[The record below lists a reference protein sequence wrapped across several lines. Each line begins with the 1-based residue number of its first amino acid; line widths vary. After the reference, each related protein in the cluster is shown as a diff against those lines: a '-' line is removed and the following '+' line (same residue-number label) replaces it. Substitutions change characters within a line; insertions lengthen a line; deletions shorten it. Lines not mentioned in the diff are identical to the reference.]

1 MANWIRQGQEII
13 IGVEDLT
20 DYSDQE
26 LRLRVLNDEYFYDLI
41 KNRNWLYSAV
51 DGQFI
56 YTDQQFKQL
65 EKAVEEI
72 HTEVW
77 PQPIHIANGF
87 YVEG

>member
-1 MANWIRQGQEII
+1 MEYL

-20 DYSDQE
+20 KYSDQE

-41 KNRNWLYSAV
+41 INRNWLYTAV
-51 DGQFI
+51 GDQFI
-56 YTDQQFKQL
+56 YTDQQFGEL

-72 HTEVW
+72 HSELW
-77 PQPIHIANGF
+77 PQPTHIANGF